1 MADKTFERTADDELI
16 ARAREGDSGAFGQLW
31 VRHAPAA
38 HAVSRSFTSLDADDV
53 VAEAFA
59 RILAA
64 IKKGS
69 GPTTAFR
76 PYLLTTVRN
85 VAREWGTRAQRVVD
99 TTGLDEEAQ
108 DGAPDAAESALA
120 AMEASETAKVFLNLP
135 VRWQEALW
143 YSEIDGLK
151 PRQFAPLMG
160 IAPNAASALVL
171 RARRGF
177 RDAWITTQLRNPAS
191 PACQDTL
198 ELLGSHT
205 RGALSR
211 RDARRV
217 DAHVADCAPCA
228 LAWDEAREVSSRLA
242 LVLVP
247 AVTGAPA
254 SAAYSTW
261 AHAGGAQAMALA
273 LGAKGGGATAGSTL
287 TKLALRVPT
296 RSVIG
301 ATVSAV
307 AATCIVTVAVALA
320 VSPQDA
326 APPAAGTSAPSAVDP
341 SPVDRSAVDPSADG
355 APVPPPSVASPQPD
369 LDPRA
374 GLEQDSALSPAP
386 SPTPTPVPEDPD
398 PRGPTPGG
406 GPTPSPTP
414 TPTATPTPTLE
425 PPTMIVDLSAGGA
438 VYPLISGVA
447 DPNATVE
454 IVDETGAVRASVRA
468 NATGS
473 WSADDLSGGTCTTT
487 ADAYLGAGTH
497 TVAARQRVGD
507 LLSPV
512 GSAQGIEIAPPPQI
526 VSPREGSTVSASGFD
541 LTLRGVPGLSVQR
554 IKLPDDAP
562 CRTDWMRLNPMG
574 SFSQSYSA
582 PPGQQV
588 TLGVR
593 YIDEATGRHGPA
605 TFTVFVAK

>member
-1 MADKTFERTADDELI
+1 MTDKTFARTVDDELI
-16 ARAREGDSGAFGQLW
+16 ARAREGDSGAYGELW
-31 VRHAPAA
+31 LRHAPAA

-64 IKKGS
+64 IKKGG

-228 LAWDEAREVSSRLA
+228 LAWDEAREVSTRLA
-242 LVLVP
+242 LILLP
-247 AVTGAPA
+247 AVVGTPA
-254 SAAYSTW
+254 AAYATW
-261 AHAGGAQAMALA
+261 AHGGGAQ
-273 LGAKGGGATAGSTL
+273 
-287 TKLALRVPT
+287 
-296 RSVIG
+296 
-301 ATVSAV
+301 
-307 AATCIVTVAVALA
+307 AVALA
-320 VSPQDA
+320 VGARGGGTAAGSASVNVARRAPTRSLIGATAAAVVVTGIVTAAIALGSSPPDTSPLADEASAPSSASSSPVDSSAA
-326 APPAAGTSAPSAVDP
+326 APPVQ
-341 SPVDRSAVDPSADG
+341 RS
-355 APVPPPSVASPQPD
+355 SVASPQPD
-369 LDPRA
+369 LDPNPRV
-374 GLEQDSALSPAP
+374 ESDSALDRAPNLAPGPAP
-386 SPTPTPVPEDPD
+386 RNPD
-398 PRGPTPGG
+398 GPTPGG
-406 GPTPSPTP
+406 DPTPTPTPSSTPTPSPTP
-414 TPTATPTPTLE
+414 
-425 PPTMIVDLSAGGA
+425 D
-438 VYPLISGVA
+438 
-447 DPNATVE
+447 
-454 IVDETGAVRASVRA
+454 RKSV
-468 NATGS
+468 
-473 WSADDLSGGTCTTT
+473 
-487 ADAYLGAGTH
+487 
-497 TVAARQRVGD
+497 V
-507 LLSPV
+507 
-512 GSAQGIEIAPPPQI
+512 
-526 VSPREGSTVSASGFD
+526 
-541 LTLRGVPGLSVQR
+541 
-554 IKLPDDAP
+554 
-562 CRTDWMRLNPMG
+562 
-574 SFSQSYSA
+574 
-582 PPGQQV
+582 
-588 TLGVR
+588 
-593 YIDEATGRHGPA
+593 
-605 TFTVFVAK
+605 